1 VFGILINGRIGTDMG
16 VDLGTGNTLV
26 HVRGQGIVLNEPS
39 VVAVQRGSRSVC
51 AIGMDAKRMLGRTT
65 EHVLPVRPV
74 RGGAIADVD
83 LAEEMLRRFLRRA
96 RARRRIS
103 TRPRVV
109 VGVPS
114 GITEMERRAVRSSAT
129 AAGAKQVYM
138 LPEPLAAAIGIGLPV
153 DTPTGNMIVDI
164 GGGTTEIAVI
174 ALGGI
179 ICETSIRIAGDDMDA
194 AIVAYVRKH
203 YGLLIGEPTAE
214 AAKIE
219 LATAIDDGEPR
230 TTSVSGRDLVSG
242 LPRCIELS
250 SDDVREAIREP
261 IRQIVAAVTR
271 ALELTP
277 PELAA
282 DVVDHGIVMTGGG
295 ACIRG
300 IDTLI
305 ERRTGVRVRV
315 DPDPLTSVVRGTAAI
330 LDDMPRYRSMLRN

>member
-1 VFGILINGRIGTDMG
+1 
-16 VDLGTGNTLV
+16 
-26 HVRGQGIVLNEPS
+26 
-39 VVAVQRGSRSVC
+39 
-51 AIGMDAKRMLGRTT
+51 
-65 EHVLPVRPV
+65 VLPVRPV

-295 ACIRG
+295 ALLKG
-300 IDTLI
+300 LDLLVSK
-305 ERRTGVRVRV
+305 ETGMPVHVADEPLLCVVKGCGKCLDNLDILKRV
-315 DPDPLTSVVRGTAAI
+315 A
-330 LDDMPRYRSMLRN
+330 RNS